1 MSQTNILIGDDHALI
16 SSGIIAY
23 FQTLKSDAE
32 FSTAIN
38 KNELFAQLELQKFE
52 VLILDVRFGE
62 DDARELI
69 HQILKVA
76 PDMKRIALSSH
87 EDELTVKSVLA
98 SGFQAY
104 VSKSAPLSEL
114 ADAVEAVSNGK
125 QYVSTQLEKKL
136 FASLFTKDTFA
147 NEIRLTNREKEVLEQ
162 LQAGLSSKEIA
173 GKLFISEKTVET
185 YRSALLMKF
194 QVKNVASL
202 VRESILK
209 GYIFQ

>member
-1 MSQTNILIGDDHALI
+1 MNILIGDDHALI
-16 SSGIIAY
+16 SSGVIAY
-23 FQTLKSDAE
+23 FQTAGNDAE
-32 FSTAIN
+32 FVTAIN
-38 KNELFAQLELQKFE
+38 KNELLAALELKTFD

-62 DDARELI
+62 DDAREI
-69 HQILKVA
+69 IGQIVKFA

-104 VSKSAPLSEL
+104 VSKGAPLSEL
-114 ADAVEAVSNGK
+114 IDAVEAVSNGN

-136 FASLFTKDTFA
+136 FASLFTKDSFA
-147 NEIRLTNREKEVLEQ
+147 NEINLTNREKEVLEQ
-162 LQAGLSSKEIA
+162 IQAGLSSKEIA
-173 GKLFISEKTVET
+173 AKLFISEKTVET

-209 GYIFQ
+209 GFVF

>member
-1 MSQTNILIGDDHALI
+1 MNILIGDDHALI
-16 SSGIIAY
+16 SNGVIAY
-23 FQTLKSDAE
+23 FQTVDNDAE
-32 FSTAIN
+32 FVTAIN
-38 KNELFAQLELQKFE
+38 KNELFTALELKTFD

-62 DDARELI
+62 DDAREI
-69 HQILKVA
+69 IGKVIKIA

-114 ADAVEAVSNGK
+114 IDAVAAVSNGK
-125 QYVSTQLEKKL
+125 QYVSSQLEKKL
-136 FASLFTKDTFA
+136 FASLFTKDSFA
-147 NEIRLTNREKEVLEQ
+147 NEINLTNREKEVLEQ
-162 LQAGLSSKEIA
+162 IQAGLSSKEIA
-173 GKLFISEKTVET
+173 AKLFISEKTVET

-209 GYIFQ
+209 GFIF

>member
-1 MSQTNILIGDDHALI
+1 MGQMNILIGDDHALI
-16 SSGIIAY
+16 SNGVIAY
-23 FQTLKSDAE
+23 FQTVDNDAE
-32 FSTAIN
+32 FVTAIN
-38 KNELFAQLELQKFE
+38 KNELFTALELKTFD

-62 DDARELI
+62 DDAREI
-69 HQILKVA
+69 IGKVIKIA

-114 ADAVEAVSNGK
+114 IDAVAAVSNGK
-125 QYVSTQLEKKL
+125 QYVSSQLEKKL
-136 FASLFTKDTFA
+136 FASLFTKDSFA
-147 NEIRLTNREKEVLEQ
+147 NEINLTNREKEVLEQ
-162 LQAGLSSKEIA
+162 IQAGLSSKEIA
-173 GKLFISEKTVET
+173 AKLFISEKTVET

-209 GYIFQ
+209 GFIF